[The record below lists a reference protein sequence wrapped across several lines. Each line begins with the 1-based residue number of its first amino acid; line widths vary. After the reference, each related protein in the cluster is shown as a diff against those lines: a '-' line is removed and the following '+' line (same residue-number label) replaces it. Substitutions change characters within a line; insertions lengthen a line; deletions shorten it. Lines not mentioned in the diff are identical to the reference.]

1 MIIEQHEFALR
12 VEDCCAAR
20 PASPLIHHVPQFVQ
34 RRLRGLGGFDP
45 AVHQSFFR
53 VERGMRVM
61 IAIVTWIV
69 GTPDVRADH
78 HSAALTGST
87 SVRRR
92 PVARPDRAGR

>member
-1 MIIEQHEFALR
+1 
-12 VEDCCAAR
+12 
-20 PASPLIHHVPQFVQ
+20 
-34 RRLRGLGGFDP
+34 
-45 AVHQSFFR
+45 
-53 VERGMRVM
+53 MRVM